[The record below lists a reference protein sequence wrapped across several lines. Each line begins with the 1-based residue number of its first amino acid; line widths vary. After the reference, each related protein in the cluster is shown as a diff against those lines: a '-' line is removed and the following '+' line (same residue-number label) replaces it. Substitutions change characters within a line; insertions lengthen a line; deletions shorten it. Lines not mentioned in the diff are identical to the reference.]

1 MTAEGSYGR
10 IAVLR
15 DGEHFVTRGQ
25 DRRLA
30 IFAIAG
36 GEPRPL
42 AGAEPRDLPI
52 VASADGEWFTCKA
65 TATSR

>member
-1 MTAEGSYGR
+1 MSGDPQPVTAEGSYGR

-36 GEPRPL
+36 GEPQAARGRR
-42 AGAEPRDLPI
+42 AA
-52 VASADGEWFTCKA
+52 
-65 TATSR
+65 